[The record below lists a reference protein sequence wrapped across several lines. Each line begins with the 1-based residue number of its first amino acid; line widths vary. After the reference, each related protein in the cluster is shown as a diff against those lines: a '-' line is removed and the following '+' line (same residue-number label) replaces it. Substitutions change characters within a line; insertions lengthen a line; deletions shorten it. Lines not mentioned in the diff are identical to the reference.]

1 MTIDVQNTIAFVTGA
16 NRGLGKAITEG
27 LLDAGAQKV
36 YTAVRNVESVKA
48 LSDKYGERIVP
59 VEYDLTRSDTLT
71 AAVAQAK
78 DVNFV
83 VSNAGALQLSTA
95 SGEDAVEGLQ
105 YHMERNV
112 YPVSALAHAFGDI
125 LKANGGGVFVQLNSI
140 VSMKTFPQFT
150 GYSASKAASFAIT
163 QALRLEW
170 AEQGTQ
176 VVSVIAGPIK
186 TDMADTAGVSE
197 GAPLPSVVWDS
208 IHVALKEGDFFVFP
222 DPLSQEIATSYM
234 PFAAATLEISH

>member
-1 MTIDVQNTIAFVTGA
+1 MTINIENTIAFVTGA
-16 NRGLGKAITEG
+16 NRGLGRAITEG
-27 LLDAGAQKV
+27 LLNAGAQKI
-36 YTAVRNVESVKA
+36 YTAVRNVDSVNE
-48 LSDKYGERIVP
+48 LVEQYGERIVP
-59 VEYDLTRSDTLT
+59 LEYDLTRSETLT

-83 VSNAGALQLSTA
+83 VSNAGALQLSSA
-95 SGEDAVEGLQ
+95 SGDDAVEGLQ

-112 YPVSALAHAFGDI
+112 YPVSALASAFGDI
-125 LKANGGGVFVQLNSI
+125 LKANGGGAFVQLNSI

-163 QALRLEW
+163 QALHHEW

-208 IHVALKEGDFFVFP
+208 LHKALKEGDFFVFP
-222 DPLSQEIATSYM
+222 DPMSQEIAASYM
-234 PFAAATLEISH
+234 PFAAEALEISH